1 MPCDYRRPGTLSLP
15 AYARLGCPSPTA
27 IFARF
32 LPQEGFLQQVRQRRL
47 ATLLLHDTTPTRYDD
62 NRQPLTASAV
72 LRSPGSL
79 LAGVWD
85 NGGVRQVLKDLQA
98 LRTVLRSTRIGLRLI

>member
-15 AYARLGCPSPTA
+15 AYARLGCPSPTS

-62 NRQPLTASAV
+62 NRQPFTASSV

-79 LAGVWD
+79 LAGAWD
-85 NGGVRQVLKDLQA
+85 NRGYGRFSRIYK
-98 LRTVLRSTRIGLRLI
+98 RSEQFEHIRIGLRLP